1 MMGILVS
8 YLSSVMTLEPGDVI
22 ITGTPGG
29 ISGMKRGDI
38 VEVEI
43 EGLGV
48 LRNHVV

>member
-1 MMGILVS
+1 
-8 YLSSVMTLEPGDVI
+8 MTLEPGDVI

-29 ISGMKRGDI
+29 ISGMQRGDS

-48 LRNHVV
+48 LENHVV